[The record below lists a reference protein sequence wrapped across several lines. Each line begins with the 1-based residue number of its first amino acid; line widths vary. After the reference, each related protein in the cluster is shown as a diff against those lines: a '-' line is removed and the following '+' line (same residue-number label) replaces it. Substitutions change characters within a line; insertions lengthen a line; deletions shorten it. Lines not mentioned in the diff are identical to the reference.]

1 LRRVA
6 LAALASAGALGGA
19 CGNAPQPS
27 GTVRALVTRL
37 GKDSMRF
44 TTPATARRCAH
55 GGGVVLQGATGGNG
69 AIAWLRTPDSLAA
82 GSWVLL
88 QRGDTVS
95 RRGATLAVRW
105 VAGDIARGAALDSG
119 RVAVVR
125 TARDIT
131 VRASGS
137 GLEAS
142 IGRVMLE
149 ATFAAVPLVPD
160 TVTCAPRQ

>member
-1 LRRVA
+1 M
-6 LAALASAGALGGA
+6 
-19 CGNAPQPS
+19 
-27 GTVRALVTRL
+27 RALVTRL
-37 GKDSMRF
+37 GKDTARF
-44 TTPATARRCAH
+44 TAPATARHCAH

-82 GSWVLL
+82 GPWPLL
-88 QRGDTVS
+88 QRGDAVA
-95 RRGATLAVRW
+95 RRGATLAIRW
-105 VAGDIARGAALDSG
+105 IAGDVAQGAALDSG
-119 RVAVVR
+119 TVAVAR

-149 ATFAAVPLVPD
+149 ARFAAVPLGPD
-160 TVTCAPRQ
+160 TVTCAPPL